1 MPVAVIRFPI
11 GAVLL
16 ALVGAACATRP
27 VTPPDPLTATEHN
40 DLGVAYFARG
50 ETGRAAAEFRR
61 ALALE
66 PNFPRALANLGDA
79 LLAGGEISA
88 AIEAYA
94 RARAASPEDAAI
106 ANNLAWALLQDDR
119 RWPEAEPVIRAA
131 LAGNPEPRG
140 YYLDTLGV
148 LLLRKQESEGALA
161 AFRAALADPGLSA
174 PTVRALVLRHAAE
187 ALARL
192 GDSQGAQRCA
202 ELAETTVSGG
212 GPGKVGGDE
221 GVC

>member
-1 MPVAVIRFPI
+1 MMRIAV

-16 ALVGAACATRP
+16 AVFGAACATRP

-79 LLAGGEISA
+79 LLAQGETAA

-94 RARAASPEDAAI
+94 RARAASPEDPAI

-119 RWPEAEPVIRAA
+119 RWHEAEPVIRAA
-131 LAGNPEPRG
+131 LGTNPEPRG
-140 YYLDTLGV
+140 YYLDTFGV
-148 LLLRKQESEGALA
+148 LLLRKQETEGALA

-174 PTVRALVLRHAAE
+174 PTVRALVFRHAAE

-192 GDSQGAQRCA
+192 GDSQGARRCA
-202 ELAETTVSGG
+202 ELAETAASGG
-212 GPGKVGGDE
+212 APAKVGGDE